1 MIYKNIVERGV
12 FFMTVSQRILETMEN
27 KHIKQKTLAD
37 YTGISTSAI
46 SDWKKKGTNPSVDK
60 IVAISECL
68 GVSVDYL
75 LGRVDEPTATI
86 KTVQGYVPPKILE
99 EQNNL
104 DELSK
109 ELLKTFKKLSFK
121 DKISVL
127 NYALNIESPPTQIVQ
142 TKAPIPEPEVKYAR
156 SDNLAEMTHR
166 KLTKEQWDTLENGED
181 VDLN

>member
-1 MIYKNIVERGV
+1 
-12 FFMTVSQRILETMEN
+12 MTISQRILEIMEK

-75 LGRVDEPTATI
+75 LGRTDKP
-86 KTVQGYVPPKILE
+86 
-99 EQNNL
+99 NNIQSTKQQ
-104 DELSK
+104 DQVTT
-109 ELLKTFKKLSFK
+109 ELLRVFENLSFK

-127 NYALNIESPPTQIVQ
+127 NYALNIENTPSQIVQ
-142 TKAPIPEPEVKYAR
+142 NSKPPAEEVEKPKPVQYVARTFDGKNTKGV
-156 SDNLAEMTHR
+156 LH
-166 KLTKEQWDTLENGED
+166 LTQADLDFLEANKIQPGED
-181 VDLN
+181 TDL